1 VLEAFRAVLGARVQ
15 DHTATFRSAGGDS
28 LSYMQLLLLLEDC
41 LGEVPDGWDEMTI
54 LELEHLREAAFV

>member
-1 VLEAFRAVLGARVQ
+1 
-15 DHTATFRSAGGDS
+15 
-28 LSYMQLLLLLEDC
+28 MQLLLILEDC